1 MEYAKIIDLIKQRV
15 DIVNIIS
22 EHVSL
27 VKSGAF
33 YKGLCPFHAERTPSF
48 TITPS
53 QGLFYCFG
61 CKKGGDVVKFLM
73 DIEKLDYNDA
83 VDSLCT
89 KIGIEYD
96 SATRSMGIKRKIH
109 DKALISEIYNLNA
122 KIY

>member
-53 QGLFYCFG
+53 QGLFLLFW
-61 CKKGGDVVKFLM
+61 M
-73 DIEKLDYNDA
+73 Q
-83 VDSLCT
+83 
-89 KIGIEYD
+89 
-96 SATRSMGIKRKIH
+96 KRGRCC
-109 DKALISEIYNLNA
+109 
-122 KIY
+122 